1 MPAPGKVSIRCR
13 EMGTAE
19 PVIAHTPC
27 QPLAKFLFAVA
38 RWGQRNRTRW
48 TVKSGRDSSFYSLSR
63 DGDSGTPTGLTGEVR
78 MTSDMFLFAVAR
90 WGQRNKHSQQFQDA
104 KRDEVSIR
112 CREMGTAEPVPRER
126 DPAASRVSIRCREMG
141 TAELLHPHTPPTWQ
155 TGFYS
160 LSRDGDSGTVII
172 AVVAIVAAT
181 VSIRCREMGTAERH
195 NQGRVGQTDDRVSI
209 RCREMGTAEQGKR

>member
-1 MPAPGKVSIRCR
+1 MGTAEPDHSLNGQSPRSDVSIRCREMGTAEPWGPSFSPPVPVSIRCR

-112 CREMGTAEPVPRER
+112 CREMGTCLLYTSPSPR
-126 DPAASRVSIRCREMG
+126 D
-141 TAELLHPHTPPTWQ
+141 
-155 TGFYS
+155 
-160 LSRDGDSGTVII
+160 
-172 AVVAIVAAT
+172 
-181 VSIRCREMGTAERH
+181 
-195 NQGRVGQTDDRVSI
+195 
-209 RCREMGTAEQGKR
+209 